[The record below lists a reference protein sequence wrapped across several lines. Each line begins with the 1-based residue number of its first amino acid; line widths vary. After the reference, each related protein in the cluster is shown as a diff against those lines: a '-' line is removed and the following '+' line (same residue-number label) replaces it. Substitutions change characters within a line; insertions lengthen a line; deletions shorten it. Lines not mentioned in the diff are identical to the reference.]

1 MTTFTEKRQEFLKT
15 LRAKMLPE
23 YSNVN
28 SQPSTITDDKVDDEL
43 MSLLEK
49 KFDELFG
56 PLDDDD

>member
-1 MTTFTEKRQEFLKT
+1 MITFTEKRQEFLKT

-28 SQPSTITDDKVDDEL
+28 HQSSVATDDKVDDEL
-43 MSLLEK
+43 MALLEK
-49 KFDELFG
+49 KFEELFG

>member
-1 MTTFTEKRQEFLKT
+1 MITFTEKRQEFLKT

-28 SQPSTITDDKVDDEL
+28 NQSSVVTDDKVDDEL
-43 MSLLEK
+43 MALLEK
-49 KFDELFG
+49 KFEELFG